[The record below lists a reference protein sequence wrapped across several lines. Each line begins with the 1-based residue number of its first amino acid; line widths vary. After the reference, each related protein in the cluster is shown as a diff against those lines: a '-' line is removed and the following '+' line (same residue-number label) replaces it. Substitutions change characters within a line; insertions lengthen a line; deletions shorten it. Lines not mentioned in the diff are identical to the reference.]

1 MTGKTSGGHRED
13 RRRFPRL
20 ATSLLVRLQTGDGQQ
35 VPCRVLDASVSG
47 VRLDGDAVV
56 VPVGTEV
63 TLIMPGAVHF
73 GGRIIRRQGS
83 VIGIEFSHAPE
94 RVAEMISALL
104 PNLGAE
110 PDLRK
115 AP

>member
-1 MTGKTSGGHRED
+1 MTGRTGGDDRKD

-20 ATSLLVRLQTGDGQQ
+20 ATQLQVRLQTGDGQQ
-35 VPCRVLDASVSG
+35 IPCRVLDASVSG
-47 VRLDGDAVV
+47 VRLDGDTV

-73 GGRIIRRQGS
+73 GGRIIRRQGEEMG
-83 VIGIEFSHAPE
+83 VAFSHAPE

-104 PNLGAE
+104 PKLRTVS
-110 PDLRK
+110 DLRSSI
-115 AP
+115 